1 MNGGE
6 LLGEIG
12 LAVVDQLH
20 GGMDLHAQFGDPA
33 IDEFAQV
40 VAFGADG
47 AAHEFFEA
55 VGHAVIR
62 RQAA

>member
-1 MNGGE
+1 MDRGE
-6 LLGEIG
+6 LLREIG

-20 GGMDLHAQFGDPA
+20 GGMDLHAQLGDPA

-40 VAFGADG
+40 VAFRADG

-55 VGHAVIR
+55 VGHGVIR
-62 RQAA
+62 HSAA

>member
-1 MNGGE
+1 MDGGE
-6 LLGEIG
+6 LLREIG
-12 LAVVDQLH
+12 LAVVHQLH

-40 VAFGADG
+40 VAFRADG
-47 AAHEFFEA
+47 GAHEFFEA
-55 VGHAVIR
+55 VGHAAIR

>member
-1 MNGGE
+1 MDGGE

-40 VAFGADG
+40 VAFRADG
-47 AAHEFFEA
+47 GAHEFFEA
-55 VGHAVIR
+55 VGHAAIR